1 MSIFPEGAGAAARQ
15 ARSGLAAFPGSVPE
29 SEAKQ
34 PVWSGELRQQAT
46 PFRTKHPLPYKGLQM
61 IEIRSSGVW
70 LGQMSDLHRHYS
82 DYSALLYSFNP
93 AL

>member
-61 IEIRSSGVW
+61 RLEALVSGW
-70 LGQMSDLHRHYS
+70 GQMSDLHRHYS